1 MDFLQNHIE
10 ALIFCSPTPI
20 RIAEIKSCLSEMF
33 NAEVPE
39 EDILGALQRLEE
51 KFQAEEFSFQ
61 LYKAAGGYQ
70 FLTKPAYQTSIGIML
85 KQQSKKRLSTSA
97 METLSI
103 IAYKQ
108 PISKTEIENIRGVNC
123 DYAVQKLLDK
133 SLIEITGKA
142 DTIGRP
148 MLYGTT
154 PKFMEYFGI
163 NDLSELPVP
172 KEATADI
179 NTIGQNA
186 ESPELEMVVEESVE
200 VAIDDAGDAQVEE
213 IGEVQTEEAADT
225 IGEAE
230 VAGAI
235 EEVSEE
241 EIVNEQESSSF
252 TDGEDLTEDPAFT
265 DEGEGEPED
274 ESPDPEEPEKQSDA
288 QA

>member
-10 ALIFCSPTPI
+10 ALIFCTPSP
-20 RIAEIKSCLSEMF
+20 IKVVDIKACLSEMF
-33 NAEVPE
+33 NADVPE
-39 EDILGALQRLEE
+39 EDIMGAIQRLEE
-51 KFQAEEFSFQ
+51 KFLGEEFSFQ
-61 LYKAAGGYQ
+61 LFRAGGGYQ
-70 FLTKPAYQTSIGIML
+70 FLTKPAYQASIGIML

-163 NDLSELPVP
+163 NDINELPVP
-172 KEATADI
+172 KDFANEV
-179 NTIGQNA
+179 NTIGENPEISDAPSAFELEGRA
-186 ESPELEMVVEESVE
+186 ESETQASFESETHTETETLE
-200 VAIDDAGDAQVEE
+200 QP
-213 IGEVQTEEAADT
+213 
-225 IGEAE
+225 
-230 VAGAI
+230 
-235 EEVSEE
+235 
-241 EIVNEQESSSF
+241 ESSSESQPEPGSDQPE
-252 TDGEDLTEDPAFT
+252 TDN
-265 DEGEGEPED
+265 
-274 ESPDPEEPEKQSDA
+274 DA
-288 QA
+288 QI